1 MPRRNLARRALAAL
15 AAGVLATGVLV
26 AATHAQTLE
35 AAAPTEGPVLT
46 PVPEPV
52 VPPAPPDSV
61 FTPEAAAPTDPAST
75 PVPPPASPPAAVDEP
90 PAATKPPAPPT
101 RVVRVVQVRP
111 LDGPLPAESEAQDG
125 PPHGTVAERARFA
138 TRNGASGGL
147 SLVDPSSG
155 EPGSVRIQLTLDSF
169 PEDDFLHEG
178 EGVGQGRQ
186 ALAAGFTPARY
197 VELYGALLGSGTSSE
212 DSALG
217 SLHSQGAVLGAK
229 TWTKALAPVHLGGD
243 IRFELHNELGGQ
255 LPALK
260 ATSVG
265 MRFASAL
272 DLREAAD
279 LPLRIRGNLEYLLDN
294 SALAAEDVE
303 QARYRELSTPD
314 NRFDETRHLLSRFE
328 RYALGVSRVDTLSI
342 GLGAEAMLELGS
354 EASLHPMLEW
364 RVGLPVNRRGFNCA
378 LPPDDDAG
386 TAQNEADSCA
396 SDAGFAAWP
405 SVLSAGVRVVPPL
418 RGLTLGL
425 GAEIGTSGTTDFVHE
440 LSPVSPL
447 VVMFSI
453 GYTDDAR
460 D

>member
-1 MPRRNLARRALAAL
+1 MPRSNPARRALAAF
-15 AAGVLATGVLV
+15 AAGVLATFVL
-26 AATHAQTLE
+26 AAPAHAQTLTD
-35 AAAPTEGPVLT
+35 AAPTEGPTLT
-46 PVPEPV
+46 PVPDPV

-61 FTPEAAAPTDPAST
+61 FTPEA
-75 PVPPPASPPAAVDEP
+75 
-90 PAATKPPAPPT
+90 PAATEPAVAPTPTPAPEPAPVDAQPPATKPIPT
-101 RVVRVVQVRP
+101 RVVMVQP
-111 LDGPLPAESEAQDG
+111 LDGPPAAEGEARDDAAS
-125 PPHGTVAERARFA
+125 HGTAAERVRFA
-138 TRNGASGGL
+138 TRTGASGGL

-178 EGVGQGRQ
+178 QGVGQGRQ

-212 DSALG
+212 DAALG
-217 SLHSQGAVLGAK
+217 SLHSQGAVIGAK
-229 TWTKALAPVHLGGD
+229 TWMQALAPVHLGGD

-255 LPALK
+255 LPALE

-265 MRFASAL
+265 LRFASAL

-294 SALAAEDVE
+294 SALAAEDLE
-303 QARYRELSTPD
+303 QARYRELSRPD

-328 RYALGVSRVDTLSI
+328 RYALGVARVDTLSI

-354 EASLHPMLEW
+354 DASLHPMLEW

-386 TAQNEADSCA
+386 TARSDADSCA
-396 SDAGFAAWP
+396 SDAGFAAFP

-453 GYTDDAR
+453 GYTDEAR